1 MALGE
6 MNGME
11 FAGTMQTL
19 KGEIGDVSSTI
30 RTALTEVLGDLA
42 GPSTLSYTGD
52 VPDGNFL
59 AFAKRVY
66 ELFGT
71 GAAAVLSEIA
81 SWVTT
86 HVKKL

>member
-1 MALGE
+1 
-6 MNGME
+6 ME
-11 FAGTMQTL
+11 FAGTMQAL
-19 KGEIGDVSSTI
+19 KGEIGDIQSTI
-30 RTALTEVLGDLA
+30 RAALTEILGDLA

-59 AFAKRVY
+59 TFAKRVY
-66 ELFGT
+66 ELFGI

-81 SWVTT
+81 SWVAS